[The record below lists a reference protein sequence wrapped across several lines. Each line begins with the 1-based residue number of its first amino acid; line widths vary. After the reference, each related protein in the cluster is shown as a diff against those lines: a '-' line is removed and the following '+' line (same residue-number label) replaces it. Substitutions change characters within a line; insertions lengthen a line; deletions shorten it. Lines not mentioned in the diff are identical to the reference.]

1 MADYNGWTNRSTWL
15 VNLWIDNEETT
26 YSHRMRLL
34 ADRET
39 PVTAGW
45 AQAVGSWLL
54 TETVARGAITDGC
67 NLSEV
72 DWSEIAEHW
81 ESDRLEAIEYNK

>member
-1 MADYNGWTNRSTWL
+1 MEYNGWANRSTWL

-34 ADRET
+34 ADREA
-39 PVTAGW
+39 PVTVGW

-54 TETVARGAITDGC
+54 TETVAAGAITDGC
-67 NLSEV
+67 DLSEV
-72 DWSEIAEHW
+72 DWQEIADHW
-81 ESDRLEAIEYNK
+81 ESDRLEVIEHDGR